1 MEAEQKMT
9 KIVLSRTILPQ
20 ICDFSWNF
28 IPAGTELIFDED
40 GVTSYNG
47 INVYLN
53 RIHKECIEN
62 PSQYILD
69 NYYPDKKIH
78 ENDEILACDDVLTDR
93 LITSSFGEVAIRRCA
108 FGVKESISLATDY
121 DSSKDWKEIV
131 NQKNL
136 ELNDNEIFSAI
147 IEHKQVVRPSGNS
160 DECAYFKDDQL
171 SFIIAN
177 KNELVFRLLSYGLS
191 LHPNEICLQDTIT
204 GALIKTSLQSQN
216 TVEPIKYGR
225 GLDWVSEKIKSLPEL
240 GRDGLP
246 PEVIRPSDDGEVCV
260 LCELCSGHRLISPI
274 GQAYGLELFNFDIYK
289 DTDIFH
295 RCESGRP
302 NESCRNHNE
311 SNEPGT
317 PLRYMHTKIES
328 PSPYGYDS
336 PGPFSLY
343 QDKNDKW
350 GLVDKNGIMLPA
362 MFTSNNNYFYRKANE
377 AVYFDA
383 ETGFELVAWFDP
395 DEF

>member
-1 MEAEQKMT
+1 METEYKTT

-78 ENDEILACDDVLTDR
+78 ENDEILACDEVLTDR
-93 LITSSFGEVAIRRCA
+93 LITSSFGEVAIRRYA
-108 FGVKESISLATDY
+108 YGIKESISLAYDY
-121 DSSKDWKEIV
+121 DSSKNWQEII

-136 ELNDNEIFSAI
+136 DLEDSQIFSAI
-147 IEHKQVVRPSGNS
+147 IEHRGYLPNVLEYRNYQI
-160 DECAYFKDDQL
+160 
-171 SFIIAN
+171 FIIAN
-177 KNELVFRLLSYGLS
+177 KKELVFRLLSYGLS

-225 GLDWVSEKIKSLPEL
+225 GLNWVREEIKSLPEL

-246 PEVIRPSDDGEVCV
+246 PEVILPTGNETVCV

-274 GQAYGLELFNFDIYK
+274 GQAYGLELFCFDIYK

-295 RCESGRP
+295 RCESGWRNIP
-302 NESCRNHNE
+302 SRNHNE
-311 SNEPGT
+311 SNTPVT

-328 PSPYGYDS
+328 PSPYGYGS
-336 PGPFSLY
+336 PAPFSLY

-350 GLVDKNGIMLPA
+350 GLVDRNGVMLPA
-362 MFTSNNNYFYRKANE
+362 IFTRIDDYFYSNTHE
-377 AVYFDA
+377 AVSFDP
-383 ETGFELVAWFDP
+383 ENGFELVSWFDP